1 MKKYIFLAIFPFML
15 PFFSFADRNF
25 SDYIWADKWW
35 ALENIYAN
43 TYKYYEENINQ
54 SSDKAIW
61 EITSKLWINRLYIK
75 NVLDGNLTICAK
87 FFDKLNIDVKN
98 WATKEDFQSCYNKI
112 SSMYN
117 NYIQASLTNK
127 QLQSSLSVENLLTD
141 GKKSN
146 SPYDLLIDI
155 QDIWDLLF
163 KKKVEIHFWKVLI
176 WSDSNWWDNNNP
188 KYNWLIPYDNT
199 IADNNPSNSNT
210 ENSTNTNNPADNTNE
225 STPINEITN
234 TNSQT
239 QQNQVNTNNS
249 NLQLWNM
256 CLNQANDN
264 NFVNNKTVSDDT
276 TNNDWF
282 WNANN
287 PNDLNDTNNW
297 WNNNFNNISFD
308 TFIWENIH
316 WWDFDLWGI
325 SLSWLNNNTNLK
337 SDLWWW
343 SKLCVWKDQL
353 LTICIKFVPSWP
365 RWSVWWT
372 VSKNTL
378 EWIIEQISNT
388 LKDIRQSFIIPAW
401 HGDEALDIDFM
412 HIKLADIFAFN
423 IILSKKPVFKFE
435 KNEKAEKE
443 KNKADTQSCP
453 WVPRKL
459 SKLYNETSLAYCN
472 NKDWD
477 KNKYLITNLDN
488 INIKNKEPSKFIKPT
503 EKVVS
508 NSSKGS
514 YKEIE
519 LYTQYNKNLL
529 NFMTNLKWLMKNWA
543 NASAWLKAKS
553 E

>member
-1 MKKYIFLAIFPFML
+1 MKKYIFLAIFSFIL

-117 NYIQASLTNK
+117 NYIQVSLTNK
-127 QLQSSLSVENLLTD
+127 QLQDSLSVENLLTD
-141 GKKSN
+141 GKDWN

-163 KKKVEIHFWKVLI
+163 KKKVDIHFWKILI
-176 WSDSNWWDNNNP
+176 WSDNGWWDNNNP
-188 KYNWLIPYDNT
+188 KYNWLVPYNGT
-199 IADNNPSNSNT
+199 IADNNPSSSNP
-210 ENSTNTNNPADNTNE
+210 ENSPNTNNPAIPNWNTPANNTNE

-234 TNSQT
+234 TNSQVF
-239 QQNQVNTNNS
+239 QNQNSNKNNS

-256 CLNQANDN
+256 CLNQANN
-264 NFVNNKTVSDDT
+264 NDLVNNKTVADNA

-287 PNDLNDTNNW
+287 TNNTNNW
-297 WNNNFNNISFD
+297 WNNDFNNISFD
-308 TFIWENIH
+308 TFAWKNIN

-325 SLSWLNNNTNLK
+325 SLSWLNNNSTGLK

-343 SKLCVWKDQL
+343 SKLCAWKDQL
-353 LTICIKFVPSWP
+353 LTICIQFVPSWP

-378 EWIIEQISNT
+378 EWIIDQISNT
-388 LKDIRQSFIIPAW
+388 LKDIRQSFIIAAW

-412 HIKLADIFAFN
+412 HVKLADIFAFN
-423 IILSKKPVFKFE
+423 IVLSKKPVFKFE
-435 KNEKAEKE
+435 KDEKAEKE

-459 SKLYNETSLAYCN
+459 SALYNETSLAYCN
-472 NKDWD
+472 NKYLD
-477 KNKYLITNLDN
+477 KNKYLIT
-488 INIKNKEPSKFIKPT
+488 KFIKP
-503 EKVVS
+503 KKSSS
-508 NSSKGS
+508 NGS

-519 LYTQYNKNLL
+519 LYTQYNQNLL
-529 NFMTNLKWLMKNWA
+529 KFMTNLKWLMLNWA